1 MSIPQKRSSSADCHG
16 CEESFTHPRIFCL
29 LTSLEDRP
37 QLEEASHFKKL
48 TYSIHGD
55 PISNKNVR
63 TSLLKRKTHGGLSVI
78 RDVWGIIERN
88 LRKTG
93 HKVDKWYNDIN
104 NSIEKLKFELNKI
117 KFKDMFRLNP
127 DAATF
132 IPGQTRTMQHGTTT
146 VPVLAT
152 PLPPIHLDLKR

>member
-1 MSIPQKRSSSADCHG
+1 M
-16 CEESFTHPRIFCL
+16 
-29 LTSLEDRP
+29 P

-48 TYSIHGD
+48 IYSIHGD

-78 RDVWGIIERN
+78 RGVWGFMERK
-88 LRKTG
+88 LRKTW
-93 HKVDKWYNDIN
+93 HRVDKLYNDIN
-104 NSIEKLKFELNKI
+104 NSIEKLKFERNKI

-132 IPGQTRTMQHGTTT
+132 VPGQTRALQHGTTT
-146 VPVLAT
+146 VPVLAA
-152 PLPPIHLDLKR
+152 PLPPIHLDWKQ